1 MKKKGYIIICG
12 GCGTENHR
20 YYLPET
26 CLCSECGERYTVDDY
41 RVLGESE

>member
-1 MKKKGYIIICG
+1 MKGFMIICA

-26 CLCSECGERYTVDDY
+26 CLCSECGERYNVEEWRD
-41 RVLGESE
+41 LEESKT